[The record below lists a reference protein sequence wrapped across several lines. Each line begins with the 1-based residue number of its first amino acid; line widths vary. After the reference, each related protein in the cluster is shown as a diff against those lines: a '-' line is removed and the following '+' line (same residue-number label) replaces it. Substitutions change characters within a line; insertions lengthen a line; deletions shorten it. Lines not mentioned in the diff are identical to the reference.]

1 MGTHR
6 LDRLATVAGRRST
19 MKAQSTQARLV
30 ASTAEYSR
38 PQSSPGAQSMA
49 RDGISAAASA
59 RNSVPISICQAVN
72 ASGVGW
78 CRWNMRLDSTVPSA
92 QEQPP
97 VIASTVLP
105 DDEVPSRY
113 MLIIDRVAGVQTL
126 VLAGTNSSFQWQFN
140 LDLAKLYEPS
150 LSAAVHRGFLTATSV
165 VFNDVLPRLEPAYP
179 VDVVGYSLGGAIAC
193 ILSEYLLLDGF
204 ELRRVVTFGQ
214 PRLTDTAGV
223 STFSQ
228 LPLLRFVNEGDPIP
242 RLAVGDSPHFG
253 SVVVLFQG
261 PYYGYVASADA
272 RLQEAVPTITFE
284 DEFLND
290 IQNHLSEA
298 YRARLRTKLEEAVLL
313 RFP

>member
-1 MGTHR
+1 MR
-6 LDRLATVAGRRST
+6 RIRVFLLATAAFAFFAAGCGNLPQFRYQLAGADDPRPEPPIDFVEALRLGEMVFDLT
-19 MKAQSTQARLV
+19 DNRLV
-30 ASTAEYSR
+30 TDDTLRARYG
-38 PQSSPGAQSMA
+38 GA
-49 RDGISAAASA
+49 
-59 RNSVPISICQAVN
+59 
-72 ASGVGW
+72 GVE
-78 CRWNMRLDSTVPSA
+78 V
-92 QEQPP
+92 